1 MDLREVSL
9 EHTFKASIEQEV
21 EGTLGRI
28 LIFRHLPHTYPER
41 FAVKT
46 VEAQLV
52 PRETTREALH
62 RFCHEL
68 RQWIRFRHHQMILTP
83 FFTAFAQEW
92 PYVAMPYCELNIRD
106 YISSIRVGEVNS
118 EAIALMVQ
126 VLEAL
131 CYARTKGL
139 LAHQD
144 LKPENILLQN
154 LCARSSDLPKDY
166 PFAWKARVADF
177 GLANAYK
184 QLGMD
189 SGSRPYL
196 APEQYEEGA
205 DLEYCDVFACGVI
218 FHEILTGL
226 HPLGFVTS
234 DVWPKPGPG
243 YSDQWLSRKNWK
255 RWANQP
261 DKLTPEQRNALG
273 PFGDLIESALAVEP
287 AMRPQ
292 LAHFKAK
299 LVGYLGVQDPY
310 AGDCLGVLL
319 EHYKSVCVESEALCE
334 TDERYQQNNMELLT
348 RRGTKTG
355 SGQVSLM
362 PKMHC

>member
-1 MDLREVSL
+1 VDLREILL
-9 EHTFKASIEQEV
+9 EHTFKASIEKEV

-28 LIFRHLPHTYPER
+28 FIFRQMPHAYPER

-52 PRETTREALH
+52 PRKTTHEALH
-62 RFCHEL
+62 RFSHEL
-68 RQWIRFRHHQMILTP
+68 HQWIRYRHHQLILTP

-92 PYVAMPYCELNIRD
+92 PYVALPYCELNVRD
-106 YISSIRVGEVNS
+106 YISSIREGEVKS
-118 EAIALMVQ
+118 EAVALMVQ
-126 VLEAL
+126 ILEAL
-131 CYARTKGL
+131 CYARSKGL

-154 LCARSSDLPKDY
+154 LRARSSNLPTDY

-184 QLGMD
+184 ELEVN

-196 APEQYEEGA
+196 APEQYEEGT

-234 DVWPKPGPG
+234 DLWPKPGSG
-243 YSDQWLSRKNWK
+243 NSKQSLSQKKWK
-255 RWANQP
+255 RWARQT
-261 DKLTPEQRNALG
+261 DKLTAEQRNALG
-273 PFGDLIESALAVEP
+273 PFGDLIESTLAVEP
-287 AMRPQ
+287 TMRPQ

-299 LVGYLGVQDPY
+299 LVEYLRVHDPC
-310 AGDCLGVLL
+310 ASNCLSVLL
-319 EHYKSVCVESEALCE
+319 EHYNSSCVESEALGD
-334 TDERYQQNNMELLT
+334 TDERYQQKNMELLT
-348 RRGTKTG
+348 RRH
-355 SGQVSLM
+355 LD
-362 PKMHC
+362 